1 MRQLDE
7 EAQSEAKRRARNLV
21 ADALQRVAASHAAE
35 TTSSL
40 IELPSDDMKG
50 RIIGREGRNIRTLE
64 HLTGVDVIVDDT
76 PQAVV
81 LSSFDPIR
89 REIAKITLLKL
100 VEDGRIQ
107 PARIEEMYYQSKT
120 EIDEHIQQAGEQAV
134 FEANCGDFHEEI
146 VKLLGRLNYRTS
158 YGQNVLKHTLEVVH
172 LAGLMATELEA
183 NVKTAKRAA
192 MLHDVGKAL
201 THEVEGSHA
210 AISTQYA
217 KRYGE
222 TPGVIH
228 AVEAHHYEVQPQT
241 VEAVLLIA
249 ADAIS
254 GARPG
259 ARGDSL
265 ENYIKRLA
273 ALEELA
279 AKKPGVE
286 KVYALQAGR
295 EIRVIVKPG
304 EINDDEAALLSH
316 EIAREIENDLEYP
329 GQIKVTVIREFRR
342 NVEFAK
348 YAAASAFAR
357 CGGATTSRRSVPDER
372 SRLGADQGHARGARA
387 GGGALAGGGGRDR
400 LQHLHDPREAGSA
413 LRRAPRQR
421 EDAEGRR
428 PRQGD
433 RRRRLLRGGAAR
445 AALRALPV
453 RRRRLRPGHDP
464 APRATGSAPAARRPA
479 AASAPARSASSPARC
494 RCTANAASRPG
505 CRSRWA
511 ATRSARTASCPP
523 CAGARQSRRPGEIL
537 AEVTRLAAE
546 GVREITLLGQNV
558 NSWGRDL
565 APDVRTEFGELLRAC
580 DAVDGI
586 ERIRF
591 TSPHPKDFRRE
602 VIAAMADCD
611 AGLRARAPAAPVRA
625 RPGS

>member
-1 MRQLDE
+1 MLVIAAVVISVLVTAALVVVVLRMLGGSSVAEARREAESIRREAKVEAREEAVRLRQNVEREVAEQRSRMAKTEERVLAKEDDLERRQRDVERRQLEVDRREQGLADREAHVKELQEDLKEAKQRELAELERIGGMTITEAKARLLAQSEELVRHDLARRVRQLDE

-120 EIDEHIQQAGEQAV
+120 EMDEHIQQAGEQAV

-183 NVKTAKRAA
+183 HVKTAKRAA

-222 TPGVIH
+222 SPGVIH

-265 ENYIKRLA
+265 ENYIKRLE

-279 AKKPGVE
+279 AKKAGVE

-295 EIRVIVKPG
+295 EIRVMVKPG
-304 EINDDEAALLSH
+304 EIDDDQAALLSH
-316 EIAREIENDLEYP
+316 EIARDIEHELEYP
-329 GQIKVTVIREFRR
+329 GQIKVTVIRESRST
-342 NVEFAK
+342 EFAK
-348 YAAASAFAR
+348 
-357 CGGATTSRRSVPDER
+357 
-372 SRLGADQGHARGARA
+372 
-387 GGGALAGGGGRDR
+387 
-400 LQHLHDPREAGSA
+400 
-413 LRRAPRQR
+413 
-421 EDAEGRR
+421 
-428 PRQGD
+428 
-433 RRRRLLRGGAAR
+433 
-445 AALRALPV
+445 
-453 RRRRLRPGHDP
+453 
-464 APRATGSAPAARRPA
+464 
-479 AASAPARSASSPARC
+479 
-494 RCTANAASRPG
+494 
-505 CRSRWA
+505 
-511 ATRSARTASCPP
+511 
-523 CAGARQSRRPGEIL
+523 
-537 AEVTRLAAE
+537 
-546 GVREITLLGQNV
+546 
-558 NSWGRDL
+558 
-565 APDVRTEFGELLRAC
+565 
-580 DAVDGI
+580 
-586 ERIRF
+586 
-591 TSPHPKDFRRE
+591 
-602 VIAAMADCD
+602 
-611 AGLRARAPAAPVRA
+611 
-625 RPGS
+625 